1 MGAEMRRARRLVS
14 VGVVGVLMAAVSS
27 IGSMPPLPAEAGGV
41 QATSPTITVEPA
53 TDLVDAQS
61 VSVTGSG
68 FPAQDSV
75 LLLQCP
81 AGAAAS
87 ADCDPATHWT
97 WSEDGSIEITFSLR
111 AILRLP
117 GTPVDCRVDDAC
129 VLSAYAW
136 DESVGDLREV
146 SHVPLQF
153 DPAAPVH
160 PPPTVSVAPDQGLV
174 DGQTVTVTGTGFVW
188 QEWAQVLQCPAGFIE
203 STQCDWD
210 TSVFVDTPGGTF
222 ETGVPVFAVISVD
235 GGTIDCRGPGQCVLA
250 TMTDAESVRDAV
262 TVPLEFDPEA
272 PVQPGPTITISPDA
286 DLIDGDT
293 VRIEGRGFLRS
304 SERWVQI
311 YQCAPTGDPY
321 DACHPSSDD
330 FVPVAAD
337 GSFTLDQPVYARI
350 PLADGLY
357 DCRTSVEPC
366 AILATPWLGASRAG
380 RADLHFDPDGP
391 VLPDPLIEVTPTTE
405 LSDFN
410 NVAVSGT
417 NFSPGSRV
425 SVQVCSAE
433 TTSHCDDVNGEEP
446 TADADGR
453 IATEIS
459 VWGSLASEPAVDCR
473 QPPGCVVVARDVRG
487 SSASVP
493 LSFGP
498 PDGPRGRY
506 LDPQFADVDV
516 VHDIVYRGTVDY
528 RGNPVELALDIY
540 RPAGDTATER
550 PAILWLY
557 GGWFV
562 FGDKSDSYI
571 VDYAKES
578 ARRGYVGVALNYR
591 VRPDMSTGDLP
602 QLVLAMF
609 DAYDDAL
616 AGVAWLKDHAEEYG
630 IDPDAIAA
638 SGWSAGAVTSLNL
651 AYLPGQRGPATSPV
665 AAAMPVAGV
674 HVGRVDPGEPPSLI
688 YYATHDTT
696 LPPGTNNTTG
706 VCPQAEP
713 VGVACELVT
722 YDGATHSIIFR
733 SADIMRRS
741 TDFLVEQVLGPR
753 GYFDV
758 SADAGGPYE
767 VDEGASVTLD
777 GSGSGDDAVFA
788 WSPGDR
794 VDAPSSASPLLVG
807 LDDGTESLNLTVT
820 NSHGIAADD
829 STQVTTRN
837 LAPTITS
844 ARTDGQLTSRT
855 VALAAGVTDPGLRDT
870 HTATVDWGDGV
881 IETAAVVPSGAG
893 DGGSSLQVAH
903 DYGAGGDYQISLTVT
918 DDDGDS
924 DTWTGGVTVGCT
936 KVGTDRSDVL
946 IGGRGP
952 DVICGLGG
960 NDIVLGLQGDDIL
973 VGGPGRDILIGGPGR
988 DIAFGG
994 DGRDLCTVETRRSC

>member
-1 MGAEMRRARRLVS
+1 MRRARRLVG
-14 VGVVGVLMAAVSS
+14 VGVVGVVVAAVGS
-27 IGSMPPLPAEAGGV
+27 IGSVPPLPAEAGGAQSV
-41 QATSPTITVEPA
+41 PPTITLEPA

-68 FPAQDSV
+68 FPAQASV
-75 LLLQCP
+75 LLLECP
-81 AGAAAS
+81 TGAAAS
-87 ADCDPATHWT
+87 ADCDPASHWT
-97 WSEDGSIEITFSLR
+97 WSEDGSIEVTISMR
-111 AILRLP
+111 AILRQP
-117 GTPVDCRVDDAC
+117 DSQVDCRVADAC
-129 VLSAYAW
+129 VLTAYVW
-136 DESVGDLREV
+136 DESVGDLQEV
-146 SHVPLQF
+146 SHVPLHF
-153 DPAAPVH
+153 DPAGPLQ
-160 PPPTVSVAPDQGLV
+160 PPPMVSVAPDQGLV

-188 QEWAQVLQCPAGFIE
+188 QEWVQVVQCAAGLTDW
-203 STQCDWD
+203 SQCDWE
-210 TSVFVDTPGGTF
+210 TWGFASTPGGSFQTD
-222 ETGVPVFAVISVD
+222 VPVFAVISVD
-235 GGTIDCRGPGQCVLA
+235 GGTIDCRSPGQCVLA
-250 TMTDAESVRDAV
+250 MVTEGESARDAV
-262 TVPLEFDPEA
+262 TVPLAFDPEA
-272 PVQPGPTITISPDA
+272 PVQPGPTITVSPDV
-286 DLIDGDT
+286 DLVDGDT
-293 VRIEGRGFLRS
+293 VRVGGRGFLRS

-311 YQCAPTGDPY
+311 FQCAPTDADP
-321 DACHPSSDD
+321 DRACHPSSDD
-330 FVPVAAD
+330 FLPVDAD
-337 GSFTLDQPVYARI
+337 GTFTVDQSVYARI
-350 PLADGLY
+350 PLDDGLY

-366 AILATPWLGASRAG
+366 SIVATPWLGSARAA
-380 RADLHFDPDGP
+380 RADLRFDPDGP
-391 VLPDPLIEVTPTTE
+391 VLPDPLIEVTPATE

-410 NVAVSGT
+410 TVAVSGT

-433 TTSHCDDVNGEEP
+433 TPSNCDAVNGEAP
-446 TADADGR
+446 TADAEGR
-453 IATEIS
+453 IDTEIS
-459 VWGSLASEPAVDCR
+459 VWASLSGEPAVDCR

-498 PDGPRGRY
+498 PDTPRGRY
-506 LDPQFADVDV
+506 LDPQFDDVDV
-516 VHDIVYRGTVDY
+516 VHDIVYRETVDY

-557 GGWFV
+557 GGWFA
-562 FGDKSDSYI
+562 FGDKSDGYI
-571 VDYAKES
+571 VEYAKES

-591 VRPDMSTGDLP
+591 VRPDMNTGDLA
-602 QLVLAMF
+602 QLYLAML

-616 AGVAWLKDHAEEYG
+616 AGVAWLQSHAEDYG

-651 AYLPGQRGPATSPV
+651 AYLPGQVGPATSPV

-674 HVGRVDPGEPPSLI
+674 HVGRVDPGEPPSII

-696 LPPGTNNTTG
+696 LPPGTNNTTA
-706 VCPQAEP
+706 VCPQAEQ

-722 YDGATHSIIFR
+722 YDGANHSIIGR

-741 TDFLVEQVLGPR
+741 TDFLVEQVLEPR

-767 VDEGASVTLD
+767 VDEGASVALD
-777 GSGSGDDAVFA
+777 GSGSSGDELVFA

-807 LDDGTESLNLTVT
+807 VDDGTETLGLTVT
-820 NSHGIAADD
+820 NSHGIAAGD

-844 ARTDGQLTSRT
+844 ATTDGQLTSRT
-855 VALAAGVTDPGLRDT
+855 VALAATVTDPGLRDT

-881 IETAAVVPSGAG
+881 IEAATVEPSGAG
-893 DGGSSLQVAH
+893 DGGSSLYVAH
-903 DYGAGGDYQISLTVT
+903 DYVAGGDYEISLTVT

-936 KVGTDRSDVL
+936 TVGTDRSDVL
-946 IGGRGP
+946 IGGRGH
-952 DVICGLGG
+952 DVICGLDG

-973 VGGPGRDILIGGPGR
+973 VGGPGGDILIGGPGW
-988 DIAFGG
+988 DIAYGG
-994 DGRDLCTVETRRSC
+994 GGRDLCTVETRRTC